1 MKPTYAEAV
10 ALHSE
15 LTGIIAKAAAEGR
28 ELSDNE
34 KTRVVEIQTKSVEYQ
49 AAAVDDSEGRRAFL
63 SNVEKSNRKS
73 GLVLKASDSF
83 ADHFKTGDEPELSLA
98 KSLRGYLTGEWD
110 GADLERKAMASSA
123 LGAILP
129 TPISNQIIDLA
140 RNAST
145 VIRAGAVTVPM
156 TTATLKLARMTGD
169 VTAAWYAEAGAISES
184 DATLDSVTLTARKM
198 ACMVRINREILEDSS
213 PGVDGIIRN
222 SVAQAMALELDRV
235 ALVGTGTAPQPR
247 GLQNVSGINTV
258 TSVGTPADYGKFLDA
273 IFEVRL
279 DNFEPNA
286 VINSVRTAKTLAKLF
301 TGISSDKTPL
311 MMPSDYSALTRFAS
325 NQIPVNLGV
334 GTNES
339 LAFVGK
345 FDELMIGLRQNIII
359 EVSNSASDVFE
370 KDQVMLR
377 ATWRGDVQVTRAT
390 AFCLTDLPPGT
401 EHYSGR

>member
-15 LTGIIAKAAAEGR
+15 LTGIIAKAAVEGR

-34 KTRVVEIQTKSVEYQ
+34 KTRVVEIQTKSAEYQ
-49 AAAVDDSEGRRAFL
+49 AAAVDDSEGRRTFL
-63 SNVEKSNRKS
+63 ANIEKSNRKS

-110 GADLERKAMASSA
+110 GAELERKAMASSA

-184 DATLDSVTLTARKM
+184 DATLDSITLTARKM

-390 AFCLTDLPPGT
+390 AFCLM
-401 EHYSGR
+401 SGILA

>member
-34 KTRVVEIQTKSVEYQ
+34 KTRVVEIQTKAAAIQ
-49 AAAVDDSEGRRAFL
+49 AAAVDDSEGRRTFL
-63 SNVEKSNRKS
+63 ANIEKSNRKS

-110 GADLERKAMASSA
+110 GAELERKSMASSA

-184 DATLDSVTLTARKM
+184 DATLDSITLTARKM

-390 AFCLTDLPPGT
+390 AFCLM
-401 EHYSGR
+401 SGILA

>member
-15 LTGIIAKAAAEGR
+15 LTGIIAKAAAESR
-28 ELSDNE
+28 ELTDNE
-34 KTRVVEIQTKSVEYQ
+34 KTRVVEIQTKSAEFQ
-49 AAAVDDSEGRRAFL
+49 AAAVDASEGRKAFL
-63 SNVEKSNRKS
+63 SGVEKSDRKK
-73 GLVLKASDSF
+73 GLVLKGADSF

-110 GADLERKAMASSA
+110 GAELERKAMASSA

-140 RNAST
+140 RNQST

-169 VTAAWYAEAGAISES
+169 VTAAWYAEAGEISES

-198 ACMVRINREILEDSS
+198 ACLVRINREILEDSD

-247 GLQNVSGINTV
+247 GLQNFSGINTV
-258 TSVGTPADYGKFLDA
+258 TSVGTPADYSKFLDA

-286 VINSVRTAKTLAKLF
+286 IINSVRTAKTLAKLY

-311 MMPSDYSALTRFAS
+311 TAPADYTALQRFAS
-325 NQIPVNLGV
+325 NQVPVNLGV

-339 LAFVGK
+339 LAFVGD
-345 FDELMIGLRQNIII
+345 FSQLMIGLRQNIIV
-359 EVSNSASDVFE
+359 EVSNAAKDVFE
-370 KDQVMLR
+370 KDQIMLR

-390 AFCLTDLPPGT
+390 AFCLM
-401 EHYSGR
+401 SGITA

>member
-34 KTRVVEIQTKSVEYQ
+34 KSRVTEIQTKSAEFQ

-110 GADLERKAMASSA
+110 GAELERKAMASSA

-140 RNAST
+140 RNQST

-169 VTAAWYAEAGAISES
+169 VTAAWYSEAGEISES

-198 ACMVRINREILEDSS
+198 GCLVRINREILEDSD

-247 GLQNVSGINTV
+247 GLQNFSGINTV
-258 TSVGTPADYGKFLDA
+258 TSVGTPADYSKFLDA

-286 VINSVRTAKTLAKLF
+286 IINSVRTAKTLAKLY

-311 MMPSDYSALTRFAS
+311 TAPADYAALQRFAS
-325 NQIPVNLGV
+325 NQVPVNLGV

-339 LAFVGK
+339 LAFVGD
-345 FDELMIGLRQNIII
+345 FSQLMIGLRQNIIV
-359 EVSNSASDVFE
+359 EVSNAAKDVFE
-370 KDQVMLR
+370 KDQIMLR

-390 AFCLTDLPPGT
+390 AFCLM
-401 EHYSGR
+401 SGITA

>member
-34 KTRVVEIQTKSVEYQ
+34 KTRVVEIQTKSAEYQ
-49 AAAVDDSEGRRAFL
+49 AAAVDDSEGRRTFL
-63 SNVEKSNRKS
+63 ANIEKSNRKS

-110 GADLERKAMASSA
+110 GAELERKAMASSA

-184 DATLDSVTLTARKM
+184 DATLDSITLTARKM

-390 AFCLTDLPPGT
+390 AFCLM
-401 EHYSGR
+401 SGILA

>member
-15 LTGIIAKAAAEGR
+15 LTGIIAKAAAESR
-28 ELSDNE
+28 ELTDNE
-34 KTRVVEIQTKSVEYQ
+34 KTRVVEIQTKSAEFQ

-63 SNVEKSNRKS
+63 SNVEKSNRKT

-110 GADLERKAMASSA
+110 GAELERKAMASSA

-140 RNAST
+140 RNQST

-169 VTAAWYAEAGAISES
+169 VTAAWYAEAGEISES

-198 ACMVRINREILEDSS
+198 ACMVRINREILEDSD

-247 GLQNVSGINTV
+247 GLQNVVGINTV

-273 IFEVRL
+273 IFECRL

-325 NQIPVNLGV
+325 NQIPVNLGA

-359 EVSNSASDVFE
+359 EVSNSAADVFE

-390 AFCLTDLPPGT
+390 AFCLM
-401 EHYSGR
+401 SGITA